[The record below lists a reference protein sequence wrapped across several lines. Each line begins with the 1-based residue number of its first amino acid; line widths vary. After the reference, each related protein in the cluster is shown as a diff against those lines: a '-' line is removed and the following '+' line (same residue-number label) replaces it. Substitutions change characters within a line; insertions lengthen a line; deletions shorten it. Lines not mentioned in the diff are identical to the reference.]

1 MPAKVSPPI
10 LPQIPFKACP
20 LRASLGILGRKWALL
35 LIRDIGLRRISR
47 FNELV
52 RANPGLT
59 PRALS
64 LVLRDLQREGM
75 IVRSEDPASAHRRVS
90 YSLTEKGA
98 DVLPVVAA
106 LIEYGMQHHPDQVF
120 EDGRARD
127 LSEVFPGQQA
137 ALMGSLLPFARG
149 ARDRPEARARPA

>member
-1 MPAKVSPPI
+1 MPAKIPSPI
-10 LPQIPFKACP
+10 LPQIPFKSCP

-35 LIRDIGLRRISR
+35 LIRDVGLRRISR

-75 IVRSEDPASAHRRVS
+75 IFRSADPASARPRVT
-90 YSLTEKGA
+90 YSLTDKGT

-106 LIEYGMQHHPDQVF
+106 LIEYGMQHHADRVF

-137 ALMGSLLPFARG
+137 VLIGSLLPFARG
-149 ARDRPEARARPA
+149 ARRRPAVPIRPA

>member
-1 MPAKVSPPI
+1 MPAKITSPI
-10 LPQIPFKACP
+10 LPQVPFKACP

-64 LVLRDLQREGM
+64 LVLRDLLQEGM
-75 IVRSEDPASAHRRVS
+75 IFRSEDPDSAHRRVS

-106 LIEYGMQHHPDQVF
+106 LIEYGMQHHPDRVF

-127 LSEVFPGQQA
+127 LAEVFPGQQA
-137 ALMGSLLPFARG
+137 ALIGSLLPFARG
-149 ARDRPEARARPA
+149 ARHLPRVRTRPA